1 MWSHDDLGRAFT
13 LHSRNG
19 EGGAGHWH
27 GRPSTRLKPEGEKT
41 VPEHFRGQ
49 PIAAVMRAVV
59 LILLAVAAF
68 VPADAGAQQVRIVA
82 DGTAIRL
89 DPNETSPIIVELAS
103 GTVLNY
109 TGESGAWYAVSVA
122 GDPGQEEVIGYVL
135 ASEVELVGAGPGIEP
150 PVGSVPTT
158 GPGPVI
164 GIPGLQEQ
172 YEDERARRS
181 SGVRKVIWGLV
192 LAGSSYAA
200 LEFVPPL
207 QVPVPE
213 DHDDA
218 DSYQSALDRRSTAE
232 TGRTVAT
239 ALGAALGAWGVTQIA
254 MGWRNMRSL
263 ELELPRSA
271 GPSLQE
277 QYGDA
282 FRMRS
287 SGRKKVFWAVLLPL
301 VAYGTVEWVPY
312 FGVPDPE
319 DFDNAEDFD
328 AAVDRRDRAET
339 ARSGINLLGIGL
351 GGWGATQWVLGA
363 RKMSQIEATARMS
376 ALSVPVGR
384 FVAEAPVELFSN
396 RRGARTQFGI
406 SWRW

>member
-1 MWSHDDLGRAFT
+1 M
-13 LHSRNG
+13 
-19 EGGAGHWH
+19 
-27 GRPSTRLKPEGEKT
+27 
-41 VPEHFRGQ
+41 PEHFQGR
-49 PIAAVMRAVV
+49 PIAAVMRAVA
-59 LILLAVAAF
+59 LILFAVAAF
-68 VPADAGAQQVRIVA
+68 VPSDAGAQQVRIVA

-103 GTVLNY
+103 GTVLDY

-122 GDPGQEEVIGYVL
+122 GDPGQDDVIGYVL
-135 ASEVELVGAGPGIEP
+135 ASEVELVG
-150 PVGSVPTT
+150 VGSVPTT

-172 YEDERARRS
+172 YEDARAHRS
-181 SGVRKVIWGLV
+181 SGVGKVIWGLV

-213 DHDDA
+213 DYDDA

-232 TGRTVAT
+232 TGRSVAT
-239 ALGAALGAWGVTQIA
+239 ALGAALGAWGATQIA

-271 GPSLQE
+271 GASLQE

-287 SGRKKVFWAVLLPL
+287 SGRKKVLWAVLLPL

-339 ARSGINLLGIGL
+339 ARSGINLLGAGL

-384 FVAEAPVELFSN
+384 FVAEAPVELFTN

>member
-1 MWSHDDLGRAFT
+1 M
-13 LHSRNG
+13 
-19 EGGAGHWH
+19 
-27 GRPSTRLKPEGEKT
+27 
-41 VPEHFRGQ
+41 PEHFQSR
-49 PIAAVMRAVV
+49 PIAVVMRAMA

-68 VPADAGAQQVRIVA
+68 VPSDAAAQQVRIVA

-89 DPNETSPIIVELAS
+89 DPNETSPVIVELSA
-103 GTVLNY
+103 GTLLQY

-122 GDPGQEEVIGYVL
+122 GDPGQDDVIGYVL
-135 ASEVELVGAGPGIEP
+135 ASEVELVGVGPGLEP
-150 PVGSVPTT
+150 PAVS

-172 YEDERARRS
+172 YDDARSRRS
-181 SGVRKVIWGLV
+181 SGVGKVIWGLV
-192 LAGSSYAA
+192 LAGSSFAA

-213 DHDDA
+213 DYDDA
-218 DSYQSALDRRSTAE
+218 DSYQDALDLRSTAE
-232 TGRTVAT
+232 TGRSVVT
-239 ALGAALGAWGVTQIA
+239 ALGAALGAWGASQIA
-254 MGWRNMRSL
+254 LGWRDMRSL
-263 ELELPRSA
+263 ELELPRTA
-271 GPSLQE
+271 GPSLQV

-287 SGRKKVFWAVLLPL
+287 SGRKKVFWAVFLPL

-312 FGVPDPE
+312 FGVPDPA
-319 DFDNAEDFD
+319 DFDTAEDFD
-328 AAVDRRDRAET
+328 AAVNRRDRAET
-339 ARSGINLLGIGL
+339 ARSWANILGVGL

-384 FVAEAPVELFSN
+384 YVAEAPVELFTN

-406 SWRW
+406 SWTW

>member
-1 MWSHDDLGRAFT
+1 MREHFQ
-13 LHSRNG
+13 
-19 EGGAGHWH
+19 
-27 GRPSTRLKPEGEKT
+27 GRPIS
-41 VPEHFRGQ
+41 
-49 PIAAVMRAVV
+49 AVIRAVA

-68 VPADAGAQQVRIVA
+68 APSDAGAQQVRIVA

-89 DPNETSPIIVELAS
+89 DPNDTSPIIVELAA
-103 GTVLNY
+103 GTLLEY

-122 GDPGQEEVIGYVL
+122 GDPGQDDVIGYVL
-135 ASEVELVGAGPGIEP
+135 ASEVELVGTVPGVEP
-150 PVGSVPTT
+150 PVGAMPTT
-158 GPGPVI
+158 GPGPVV

-172 YEDERARRS
+172 YDDARSRRS
-181 SGVRKVIWGLV
+181 SGVGKVIWGLV
-192 LAGSSYAA
+192 LAGASFAA

-213 DHDDA
+213 DYDDA

-232 TGRTVAT
+232 TGRSVVT
-239 ALGAALGAWGVTQIA
+239 ALGAALGAWGAAQIA
-254 MGWRNMRSL
+254 MGWRDMRSL
-263 ELELPRSA
+263 ELELPRAA
-271 GPSLQE
+271 GPSLQQ

-287 SGRKKVFWAVLLPL
+287 SGRRKVFWAVFLPL
-301 VAYGTVEWVPY
+301 VAYGTVEWVPF

-339 ARSGINLLGIGL
+339 ARSWTNILGVGL

-363 RKMSQIEATARMS
+363 RRMSQIEATARMS
-376 ALSVPVGR
+376 ALSVPVRR
-384 FVAEAPVELFSN
+384 FVADAPVELFAN
-396 RRGARTQFGI
+396 RRGARTQVGV
-406 SWRW
+406 SWTW